1 MSEPNSKILSV
12 NNLRVDFWT
21 NNGTVK
27 AVRGIS
33 FDLYRGRTLAIVGES
48 GSGKSVTS
56 KAIMGLL
63 APNKIVQEGEILYDG
78 RDILRLSEEE
88 LCKIRG
94 SKIAMIFQ
102 DPMSSLNPII
112 KVGKQV
118 TEAMML
124 QKKAEIRENKA
135 LVRYINGRFLKTDPS
150 SKAMLQSQDLEAL
163 KPVAA
168 KLCEENFIAVQ
179 EGLSALHDF
188 LSHLLDED
196 PAFAGEGEDYRLIKR
211 HFRELKRKLEA
222 AKDRLKETKDDTIFT
237 FFSSFSYFLEAYKA
251 AMKREKAAEKRR
263 RKMEKKGLNVNE
275 YSIKERAFGSEI
287 DTSSTAIFKKAKAY
301 TQGFLDYL
309 DKIQGYPRPNFE
321 EEGRILIDYYARS
334 VEKANGKIVK
344 KEFVEKAI
352 KLLGEVGI
360 AEPEKRIKQYPFEFS
375 GGMRQRIVIA
385 IALSSNPEI
394 LICDEPTTALDV
406 TIQAQILDLINELKA
421 KRNLSIIFVT
431 HNLGVV
437 ANMADDIAIMYAG
450 KVVEYGTADDIFYDP
465 RHPYTWALL
474 ASMPDLETK
483 HRLDAIPGTPPNMI
497 IPPKGD
503 AFAARNKYAL
513 KIDFDM
519 QPPLFKVTDT
529 HYAATWLLDPRAPK
543 VEMPETVSERIERF
557 AALNAQNAEAA
568 KEESVKDEP
577 VLEEPVQEE
586 PKAEKK
592 PAKGA
597 KKTEKKAK
605 TEPKEEPVSEE
616 ATPEEVKEGGKDHE

>member
-188 LSHLLDED
+188 LSRLLDED

-222 AKDRLKETKDDTIFT
+222 AKDRLKETKDDTVFT

-251 AMKREKAAEKRR
+251 AVKREKAAEKRR
-263 RKMEKKGLNVNE
+263 KKMEKKGLNVNE

-287 DTSSTAIFKKAKAY
+287 DTSSVAIFKKAKAY

-568 KEESVKDEP
+568 KEEPIKDEP

-597 KKTEKKAK
+597 KKTAKKAK
-605 TEPKEEPVSEE
+605 AEPKEESVSEE

>member
-150 SKAMLQSQDLEAL
+150 SKAMLESQDLEAL

-196 PAFAGEGEDYRLIKR
+196 PAFAVAFIRKIDAKGIFAAPVVTEED
-211 HFRELKRKLEA
+211 A
-222 AKDRLKETKDDTIFT
+222 
-237 FFSSFSYFLEAYKA
+237 
-251 AMKREKAAEKRR
+251 
-263 RKMEKKGLNVNE
+263 
-275 YSIKERAFGSEI
+275 
-287 DTSSTAIFKKAKAY
+287 
-301 TQGFLDYL
+301 
-309 DKIQGYPRPNFE
+309 P
-321 EEGRILIDYYARS
+321 
-334 VEKANGKIVK
+334 VEKA
-344 KEFVEKAI
+344 
-352 KLLGEVGI
+352 
-360 AEPEKRIKQYPFEFS
+360 
-375 GGMRQRIVIA
+375 
-385 IALSSNPEI
+385 
-394 LICDEPTTALDV
+394 
-406 TIQAQILDLINELKA
+406 
-421 KRNLSIIFVT
+421 
-431 HNLGVV
+431 
-437 ANMADDIAIMYAG
+437 
-450 KVVEYGTADDIFYDP
+450 
-465 RHPYTWALL
+465 
-474 ASMPDLETK
+474 
-483 HRLDAIPGTPPNMI
+483 
-497 IPPKGD
+497 
-503 AFAARNKYAL
+503 
-513 KIDFDM
+513 
-519 QPPLFKVTDT
+519 
-529 HYAATWLLDPRAPK
+529 
-543 VEMPETVSERIERF
+543 PET
-557 AALNAQNAEAA
+557 
-568 KEESVKDEP
+568 EE
-577 VLEEPVQEE
+577 
-586 PKAEKK
+586 
-592 PAKGA
+592 
-597 KKTEKKAK
+597 
-605 TEPKEEPVSEE
+605 
-616 ATPEEVKEGGKDHE
+616 